1 MQIVSA
7 LNLRCKADDFTA
19 ILMDVWF
26 EEYDGP
32 LPFVATLFDCEPHG
46 RELWFRAMKG
56 EYGEIEI
63 IFPPSP
69 ESESLRMLT
78 HDR

>member
-1 MQIVSA
+1 MRIISA
-7 LNLRCKADDFTA
+7 LNLRRNVDDFTM
-19 ILMDVWF
+19 IMMDVWF

-32 LPFVATLFDCEPHG
+32 LPFVASLFDCEPHG

-63 IFPPSP
+63 MSSP
-69 ESESLRMLT
+69 AHESEPPRMLT
-78 HDR
+78 YDR